1 MGGVC
6 LLAFFVFRSG
16 RVGGAGVQGVWGTAL
31 SAGGGGGGGVA
42 GGPRLYLHKWG
53 SKQYTA
59 GRPNELKHAQHTVLT

>member
-1 MGGVC
+1 MGGVQ
-6 LLAFFVFRSG
+6 G
-16 RVGGAGVQGVWGTAL
+16 GVGDCVER
-31 SAGGGGGGGVA
+31 GGGGGVA